1 MSQRFSKKRSTLVLT
16 GKTVELPGKI
26 EYTVVRYHLN
36 LPERK
41 ELRAVLETVLRSLT
55 EAKRVNV
62 EMDKVGM
69 EELVNALV
77 GMTLNQARQTIAL
90 AALKEGR
97 FLSEAV
103 KDILERKAQVIRES
117 GLLEYFSVED
127 NCFQLGGFKT
137 PSSGWN
143 GPRPVSLKRLESST
157 YRLPGE
163 F

>member
-1 MSQRFSKKRSTLVLT
+1 MDTQSICHLKDFAKFTTDHTLARKLREVSQRFSKKRSTLVLT

-26 EYTVVRYHLN
+26 EHTMVRYHLN

-77 GMTLNQARQTIAL
+77 GMTLNQAR
-90 AALKEGR
+90 
-97 FLSEAV
+97 
-103 KDILERKAQVIRES
+103 
-117 GLLEYFSVED
+117 
-127 NCFQLGGFKT
+127 
-137 PSSGWN
+137 
-143 GPRPVSLKRLESST
+143 
-157 YRLPGE
+157 
-163 F
+163 